1 MKLEDNI
8 AMVVRVQAMIRG
20 WSERRKYRVLKSNYQ
35 NSVKYF
41 KLEESQ
47 ETLQGKYDPNNKN
60 LVTRTYTY
68 KTGAV
73 YSGTW
78 KGGMRHGKG

>member
-1 MKLEDNI
+1 MEKHRQSETSAKTKKEMKLEDNI

-20 WSERRKYRVLKSNYQ
+20 WFERRKYRVLKSNYQ

-47 ETLQGKYDPNNKN
+47 ETL
-60 LVTRTYTY
+60 
-68 KTGAV
+68 
-73 YSGTW
+73 
-78 KGGMRHGKG
+78 